1 MNKWKEVRRIKNDTT
16 RILRA
21 FLLVFLTGAMVWE
34 SDTSFVSQKEYEW
47 EWVIEP
53 GSYEYVCFIADDF
66 VAAEKTN
73 GMWEIIN
80 VSEGNVLPGEYEAVG
95 LCRDNLINIK
105 RGGLWGYIDESGN
118 SVIKEQFEDAY
129 EFQENLAAV
138 KSEHLW
144 GFINCLGERVIENQY
159 DDVTSFR
166 EGMVAIKQNGKWGF
180 INAEGG
186 VVVGCIFDSV
196 RSFSEGLAAV
206 EQNGK
211 WGCINASGKIV
222 VECVYDN
229 LQDFSEGM
237 AAVKQDEKWG
247 FINQNG
253 NIQIPLQ
260 FREVGNF
267 SEGLAAVERNGK
279 WAYIDK
285 NNNIVI
291 DYYFYDAGS
300 DAGTVWVGAFHD
312 GLAMVS
318 RGTYC
323 LIDDS
328 GTKVFEDSDFFLTIA
343 DYDIAR
349 DLITGYVYI
358 DEAMKVKKYGLV
370 GMDGSCRLEPVFDY
384 ISGIYE
390 EYVLVSQYMEN
401 GTLKDGVIRLI

>member
-95 LCRDNLINIK
+95 LWRDNLINIK
-105 RGGLWGYIDESGN
+105 RDGLWGYIDESGN
-118 SVIKEQFEDAY
+118 SVIKEQFEDAH

-159 DDVTSFR
+159 EDVTSFR
-166 EGMVAIKQNGKWGF
+166 EGMAAIKQNGKWGF
-180 INAEGG
+180 INAEGE

-206 EQNGK
+206 ERNGK

-222 VECVYDN
+222 AECAYDN

-237 AAVKQDEKWG
+237 AAVKQDE
-247 FINQNG
+247 
-253 NIQIPLQ
+253 
-260 FREVGNF
+260 
-267 SEGLAAVERNGK
+267 K

-328 GTKVFEDSDFFLTIA
+328 GTKVSEDSDFFLTIA

-370 GMDGSCRLEPVFDY
+370 GRDGSCRLEPVFDY

-390 EYVLVSQYMEN
+390 EYVLVSQYMED
-401 GTLKDGVIRLI
+401 GTLGDGVIRLR

>member
-95 LCRDNLINIK
+95 LWRDNLINIK

-166 EGMVAIKQNGKWGF
+166 EGMAAIK
-180 INAEGG
+180 
-186 VVVGCIFDSV
+186 
-196 RSFSEGLAAV
+196 
-206 EQNGK
+206 QNGK

-222 VECVYDN
+222 AECAYDN

-237 AAVKQDEKWG
+237 AAVKQDE
-247 FINQNG
+247 
-253 NIQIPLQ
+253 
-260 FREVGNF
+260 
-267 SEGLAAVERNGK
+267 K

-328 GTKVFEDSDFFLTIA
+328 GTKVSEDSDFFLTIA

-384 ISGIYE
+384 ISGIFE
-390 EYVLVSQYMEN
+390 EYVLVSQYMED
-401 GTLKDGVIRLI
+401 GTLGDGVIRLI